1 MSNTNNT
8 YNGWTNFATWR
19 INIEMFS
26 GLSLQDLT
34 GDNETPVNPEYL
46 KQLVEEHLNCDNE
59 KATNYA
65 MAYINQVNWSEI
77 AQHINEESGE

>member
-1 MSNTNNT
+1 MNNTDNT

-34 GDNETPVNPEYL
+34 GDNETPVEPEYL
-46 KQLVEEHLNCDNE
+46 KQLAEEQLNSDNE

-65 MAYINQVNWSEI
+65 MAYINQVNWYEI
-77 AQHINEESGE
+77 AEHINEE